1 MKLLTA
7 LAATML
13 AFAANAQQNYEF
25 WPGADYDEA
34 VPTVE
39 SVVGHESGERI
50 TWHAD
55 VVRYFEALA
64 DYDPERVQLHRY
76 GETWEGRELIY
87 AVISSRGN
95 MARIDEIKSAMQ
107 RLRNAGSTSSDEANR
122 IIGGYPAVT
131 WLSYGVH
138 GNEISS
144 TDAAMLTA
152 YHLLAA
158 KIK

>member
-1 MKLLTA
+1 MRLLTA
-7 LAATML
+7 LAATTL
-13 AFAANAQQNYEF
+13 AFAAHAQPSFEF
-25 WPGADYDEA
+25 WPGADYDDA
-34 VPTVE
+34 VPTIE
-39 SVVGHESGERI
+39 SVVGHAPGERI

-64 DYDPERVQLHRY
+64 EYDPERVQVHRY
-76 GETWEGRELIY
+76 GRTWEGRDLIY

-95 MARIDEIKSAMQ
+95 MARIDEIKAAMQ
-107 RLRNAGSTSSDEANR
+107 RLRNAGVTSSAEANR
-122 IIGGYPAVT
+122 IIGAYPAVT

-152 YHLLAA
+152 Y
-158 KIK
+158 